1 VINING
7 VHANAPF
14 NAKIAFGDSRTIS
27 VVGSGKLS
35 AAPDV
40 AEIGLGVVT
49 QAATAREALSANNDA
64 MTALHAVLK
73 DRGVASKDVQT
84 TQISVNPQ
92 YSQPTPPAPGQQQR
106 EFVPRIVGYQVT
118 NTVRV
123 VVRDVAKL
131 GAMLDAVVGAGANQ
145 MHGISFRVDRPEA
158 LMDQAR
164 KAAMADAKRK
174 ADLLAGEA
182 GVVVGRP
189 LSIREST
196 AEPPPPPMMLGRMM
210 RGAAAP
216 AAVPV
221 SAGEQELSLT
231 VHVVYELRSP
241 K

>member
-1 VINING
+1 
-7 VHANAPF
+7 
-14 NAKIAFGDSRTIS
+14 
-27 VVGSGKLS
+27 
-35 AAPDV
+35 
-40 AEIGLGVVT
+40 
-49 QAATAREALSANNDA
+49 
-64 MTALHAVLK
+64 
-73 DRGVASKDVQT
+73 
-84 TQISVNPQ
+84 
-92 YSQPTPPAPGQQQR
+92 
-106 EFVPRIVGYQVT
+106 
-118 NTVRV
+118 
-123 VVRDVAKL
+123 
-131 GAMLDAVVGAGANQ
+131 
-145 MHGISFRVDRPEA
+145 
-158 LMDQAR
+158 MDQAR